1 MAQNM
6 DVRTF
11 VETYLDAEHD
21 LWVRAHTERNDEAFF
36 AAAEAFDATFFGPEL
51 YSVISRPGHMDDE
64 RFLAFR
70 ALLTDK
76 QRRLLFCLRE
86 DEGVSLAVL
95 GSVMRGST
103 GPFEL
108 IRIRDLNGEPKIVSS
123 YLTNFDGTFSWSGGE
138 NVGEVL
144 PDPC

>member
-1 MAQNM
+1 M

-21 LWVRAHTERNDEAFF
+21 LWVMTHTERNDEAFF

-76 QRRLLFCLRE
+76 QRRPLFCLRQ

-103 GPFEL
+103 SPFEL
-108 IRIRDLNGEPKIVSS
+108 IRNRDLNGEPKIVSS
-123 YLTNFDGTFSWSGGE
+123 YLTNFNGTFSWSGGE
-138 NVGEVL
+138 NVGEIL